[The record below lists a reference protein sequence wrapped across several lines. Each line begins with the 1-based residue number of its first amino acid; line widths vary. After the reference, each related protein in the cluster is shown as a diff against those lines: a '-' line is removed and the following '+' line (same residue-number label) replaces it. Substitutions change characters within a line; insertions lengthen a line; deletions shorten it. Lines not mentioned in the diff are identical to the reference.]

1 MAAGDSCSC
10 SIGISEK
17 LLLVNAKI
25 KARPYTY
32 ISPAEMAHPTP
43 SRARARPKSIN
54 PFRALQVHRNFRL
67 FWTGQTVSLIGTWMQ
82 TVGQGWLALE
92 LTNSAFLVGV
102 VSAAGSFPVLLLSL
116 YGGVVA
122 ERYNKLRIVIICQA
136 LLLAEAG
143 ILWWYTWTGRI
154 GIGSL
159 LVLTT
164 LNGVI
169 SAFEIP
175 ARQTMI
181 VELVTREDLV
191 DAIALNSGGFNLARI
206 IGPSIAAIV
215 LAKWGVAGCFAINAV
230 SYFAVLASLFQ
241 VRLPRWVPRESLVS
255 PFEQLKQGF
264 QYIRSNRAVT
274 GMMGVVAVFSIFGF
288 QYLSMMPVIARDVLH
303 TGAGGYGLLLTFVG
317 IGALTGALSL
327 AGLGARLKR
336 GRLYN
341 STAYAYSGLIMLF
354 SLMRSVHL
362 AAVVL
367 LFLGLAMLI
376 NGALSNGI
384 IQSVVPDE
392 LRGRVIATYIFVYVG
407 FPPIGSFLAGLLA
420 DWIGVEWAIFS
431 GGVVMLLYALWAFW
445 RYPEVRSV

>member
-1 MAAGDSCSC
+1 MADPTRAPTPVSS
-10 SIGISEK
+10 
-17 LLLVNAKI
+17 
-25 KARPYTY
+25 ARL
-32 ISPAEMAHPTP
+32 TP
-43 SRARARPKSIN
+43 SRARPRPIN

-67 FWTGQTVSLIGTWMQ
+67 FWSGQTVSLIGTWMQ

-116 YGGVVA
+116 YGGVIA
-122 ERYNKLRIVIICQA
+122 DRYSKLRIVVICQA
-136 LLLAEAG
+136 LLAAEAAA
-143 ILWWYTWTGRI
+143 LWWFTWSGRI

-159 LVLTT
+159 LALTT

-175 ARQTMI
+175 ARQAMI

-215 LAKWGVAGCFAINAV
+215 LAKWGVSACFGINAV
-230 SYFAVLASLFQ
+230 SYVAVLASLSL
-241 VRLPRWVPRESLVS
+241 VKLPRWSPVENLVS
-255 PFEQLKQGF
+255 PFEQLKEGF
-264 QYIRSNRAVT
+264 RYIRSSRAVS
-274 GMMGVVAVFSIFGF
+274 GLMGVVAIYSIFGF

-327 AGLGARLKR
+327 AGLGARIKR

-341 STAYAYSGLIMLF
+341 STAFAYAGLIMLF

-431 GGVVMLLYALWAFW
+431 GGVVMLFYAIWAFW
-445 RYPEVRSV
+445 KYPEIRSV